1 VQWRGP
7 GAVITKDRRSPA
19 RRRSATLQRVSTL
32 IALHGFS
39 QTGER
44 FRTSIERLL
53 ERLPARVTVLF
64 PDGPHACSEQS
75 VQKLYAWAGAGRR
88 PDPPH
93 RCWWDASDDGRQYH
107 GWEASIAALA
117 AHVTAAL
124 EHGARPLGVLG
135 FSQGAIAAAALAG
148 LAAHGEFPALDY
160 AILVAG
166 RSPRSEA
173 LRGLFDPPLALP
185 SLHVWGEKDP
195 FAMSASARL
204 VELFA
209 PGTREVKIWA
219 GPHIVPTRGAASD
232 ALVEFIE
239 RHG

>member
-1 VQWRGP
+1 MRE
-7 GAVITKDRRSPA
+7 
-19 RRRSATLQRVSTL
+19 VSTL

-44 FRTSIERLL
+44 FRESVERLL

-64 PDGPHACSEQS
+64 PDAPHDCSPLS
-75 VQKLYAWAGAGRR
+75 VDKLYSWSGASK
-88 PDPPH
+88 PPPPH
-93 RCWWDASDDGRQYH
+93 RCWWDATDDGRQYR
-107 GWEASIAALA
+107 GWQESLTALQALA
-117 AHVTAAL
+117 GI
-124 EHGARPLGVLG
+124 EHEARPLGVIG

-148 LAAHGEFPALDY
+148 LAAHGRFPALDY

-166 RSPRSEA
+166 RSPRSDDLHE
-173 LRGLFDPPLALP
+173 LFNPPLALP

-204 VELFA
+204 VELFDA
-209 PGTREVKIWA
+209 RTRDVKIWA
-219 GPHIVPTRGAASD
+219 GPHIVPTRGPASD
-232 ALVEFIE
+232 AIAAFIE